1 MAVSISTSTST
12 IIIDISPS
20 PDVLDVTNELV
31 AGGEPRVLRGGH
43 RRLVV
48 VTPYIDESAAS
59 KAVIV
64 PLEADQYSLT
74 LGVDRQP
81 GLTYRAHV
89 ASIEDAG
96 TISGVLLL
104 PTVVDV
110 EQRRVYELHRN
121 HP

>member
-1 MAVSISTSTST
+1 MSILASTSN
-12 IIIDISPS
+12 IIIDISRS
-20 PDVLDVTNELV
+20 PDVLDITNELA

-59 KAVIV
+59 KTVIV

-96 TISGVLLL
+96 TISGVLLP

-110 EQRRVYELHRN
+110 EQRRVYELQHRN